1 MAGLNQLMGCLV
13 FEITI
18 FVCICL
24 HVHVEPFFIT
34 VTLDKRLLLNKH
46 SDWCQSLAT
55 RINIETMTTFDYF
68 FFNTCMVSQTLF
80 SIVINLFHA
89 EFQ

>member
-18 FVCICL
+18 FDCICL

-34 VTLDKRLLLNKH
+34 VTLDTRLLLDQDLNIQGRM
-46 SDWCQSLAT
+46 SWSSLCSM
-55 RINIETMTTFDYF
+55 I
-68 FFNTCMVSQTLF
+68 
-80 SIVINLFHA
+80 
-89 EFQ
+89 